1 MFRHICH
8 SAPMA
13 GPNTQIHILALPEL
27 QPGDPNTLAVVVGCG
42 GRAVVVVVVVVVVF
56 AVVVVVGVVLLVLVV
71 LVVFVV
77 MVLVA
82 VLASLSVCLS
92 VSLSLCMLRRSG
104 LRGDNKESK
113 RPSGRQ

>member
-1 MFRHICH
+1 MPQRVEEVGSEIDGLVSKTPPH
-8 SAPMA
+8 PD
-13 GPNTQIHILALPEL
+13 E
-27 QPGDPNTLAVVVGCG
+27 AVG
-42 GRAVVVVVVVVVVF
+42 GR
-56 AVVVVVGVVLLVLVV
+56 V

-82 VLASLSVCLS
+82 VLASLSVCLP
-92 VSLSLCMLRRSG
+92 VSLSLCMHRRSG

>member
-1 MFRHICH
+1 MPQRVEEVGSEIDGLVSKTPPH
-8 SAPMA
+8 PD
-13 GPNTQIHILALPEL
+13 E
-27 QPGDPNTLAVVVGCG
+27 AVG
-42 GRAVVVVVVVVVVF
+42 GR
-56 AVVVVVGVVLLVLVV
+56 V

-82 VLASLSVCLS
+82 VLANLSVCLS
-92 VSLSLCMLRRSG
+92 VSLSFCMHRRSG

>member
-1 MFRHICH
+1 MPQRVEEVGSEIDGLVSKTPPH
-8 SAPMA
+8 PD
-13 GPNTQIHILALPEL
+13 E
-27 QPGDPNTLAVVVGCG
+27 AVG
-42 GRAVVVVVVVVVVF
+42 GR
-56 AVVVVVGVVLLVLVV
+56 VLVV
-71 LVVFVV
+71 LVV

-92 VSLSLCMLRRSG
+92 VSLSLCMHRRSG